1 MAREEP
7 GVLNGQPSNSSSSQ
21 SYIATLKNRI
31 SVIETQNQNLQMRIT
46 TLEQTVKNFMD
57 TTSALS
63 LPSISV
69 PQYSVGP
76 LSYQFGNGDALIGTL
91 AGLDTFK
98 SLGQQRRR
106 TARTH
111 GEVVTRC
118 NSQPNAGLKNSGSV
132 CYSNAIFQ
140 AFASCNHRTTL
151 FDDPPQQNHE
161 RTPLCYEFAKVLH
174 SLVKCQFSEQ
184 DVVDPSKLINLFMEL
199 HDDFVDV
206 ESDYCQDPISM
217 VR

>member
-1 MAREEP
+1 MKR
-7 GVLNGQPSNSSSSQ
+7 
-21 SYIATLKNRI
+21 
-31 SVIETQNQNLQMRIT
+31 
-46 TLEQTVKNFMD
+46 FMD

-63 LPSISV
+63 IPSISV

-76 LSYQFGNGDALIGTL
+76 LLYQFGNGDALIGTI

-118 NSQPNAGLKNSGSV
+118 NSQHNAGLKNSGSV

-174 SLVKCQFSEQ
+174 LLVKCQFSEQ

-206 ESDYCQDPISM
+206 ESEYC
-217 VR
+217 